1 LGVRLAVAFLAV
13 IAVGVG
19 TVALVAGRS
28 GAEEFRS
35 YVAARGYGPD
45 GRGPGAGDGMMA
57 GRGAMMTG
65 QPMPPHV
72 APEDWLVARR
82 LTQPARALQ
91 QASRRMA
98 GGDLEARVHIRTGDE
113 LEEVGQAFNQMAESL
128 QRQERARR
136 ALVADVAHD
145 LRTPVAVI
153 QGTVDAMLDG
163 VYEPALEHLRSIRE
177 ETERLGRLVG
187 DLREVSLADAGQ
199 LQLDRAPV
207 DVARLVAN
215 AAARAQRRA
224 GPRAAVVTDIGA
236 PLPAVTGD
244 EARLVQAP
252 DNLLD
257 NALRYTPPGGTV
269 TVAVTVATRPSRA
282 ATRPAPQ
289 RRAAPDGAPAVT
301 ITVQDSGPGI
311 PPEHLPHVFERFYRG
326 DDARSRAGG
335 AGSGLGL
342 AIVRGI
348 VAAHGGEVRAENVG
362 GGGARFSITLPVEWD
377 GDGRAGLILPDV
389 AA

>member
-1 LGVRLAVAFLAV
+1 M
-13 IAVGVG
+13 
-19 TVALVAGRS
+19 
-28 GAEEFRS
+28 
-35 YVAARGYGPD
+35 AA
-45 GRGPGAGDGMMA
+45 
-57 GRGAMMTG
+57 
-65 QPMPPHV
+65 
-72 APEDWLVARR
+72 
-82 LTQPARALQ
+82 
-91 QASRRMA
+91 
-98 GGDLEARVHIRTGDE
+98 GDLEARVHIRTGDE
-113 LEEVGQAFNQMAESL
+113 FEEVGQAFNQMAESL

-136 ALVADVAHD
+136 TLVADVAHD

-163 VYEPALEHLRSIRE
+163 VYEPAPEHLRSIRE

-224 GPRAAVVTDIGA
+224 GPAVAVVTEIGA
-236 PLPAVTGD
+236 PLPAVVGD
-244 EARLVQAP
+244 EARLVQAL

-269 TVAVTVATRPSRA
+269 TVAARPSRA

-289 RRAAPDGAPAVT
+289 KQVTPGGAPAVT
-301 ITVQDSGPGI
+301 VTVQDSGPGI

-348 VAAHGGEVRAENVG
+348 VAAHGGEVRAENVA
-362 GGGARFSITLPVEWD
+362 GGGARFSITLPVEWG